1 MMKQLTTNNLQPTIK
16 QRGIALYIAIT
27 VTGALVLVSY
37 AIIEIALKQ
46 ISISSIGRDSQ
57 QAFYAADTG
66 AECAIYWD
74 IKNPTSPGRSA
85 FATSTA
91 QNITCNY
98 DPATPAVN
106 PTNANMPVGN
116 TATST
121 FRMYFS
127 PDPYCADVVVGKSYS
142 GNTLKTTIESRG
154 YNTCDT
160 TAPQRVER
168 AVRISY

>member
-1 MMKQLTTNNLQPTIK
+1 MKKLTTNNQSLTTNYK
-16 QRGIALYIAIT
+16 RGIALYIAIT

-46 ISISSIGRDSQ
+46 IAISSIGRDSQ

-66 AECAIYWD
+66 AECAVYWD
-74 IKNPTSPGRSA
+74 IKNPTNPGISA
-85 FATSTA
+85 FATDTPNA
-91 QNITCNY
+91 INCNNQPQPITF
-98 DPATPAVN
+98 V
-106 PTNANMPVGN
+106 PVVFNNQSG
-116 TATST
+116 TST
-121 FRMYFS
+121 FRMLFGT
-127 PDPYCADVVVGKSYS
+127 DPYCADVTVGKSYVGS
-142 GNTLKTTIESRG
+142 NRKTTIESRG

>member
-1 MMKQLTTNNLQPTIK
+1 MKKLTTNNQALATNYK
-16 QRGIALYIAIT
+16 RGIALYIAIT

-46 ISISSIGRDSQ
+46 IAISSIGRDSQ

-74 IKNPTSPGRSA
+74 IKNPTNPGRSA

-91 QNITCNY
+91 QTITCNY
-98 DPATPAVN
+98 EPSTPLIN
-106 PTNANMPVGN
+106 PQNLNMPVGN
-116 TATST
+116 TSTST
-121 FRMYFS
+121 FRMYFG
-127 PDPYCADVVVGKSYS
+127 PDPYCADVTVGKSYS
-142 GNTLKTTIESRG
+142 GGNPKTTIESRG

>member
-1 MMKQLTTNNLQPTIK
+1 MKKLTTNYK
-16 QRGIALYIAIT
+16 RGIALYIAIT

-46 ISISSIGRDSQ
+46 IAISSIGRDSQ

-66 AECAIYWD
+66 AECAVYWD
-74 IKNPTSPGRSA
+74 IKNPTNAGVSA
-85 FATSTA
+85 FATDTPNA
-91 QNITCNY
+91 INCNNQ
-98 DPATPAVN
+98 PLTPTLTIG
-106 PTNANMPVGN
+106 TNLAG
-116 TATST
+116 TST
-121 FRMYFS
+121 FRMFFGT
-127 PDPYCADVVVGKSYS
+127 DPYCADVTVGKSYVGS
-142 GNTLKTTIESRG
+142 NRKTTIESRG